1 MRLLISLAA
10 VMLAVASAASGQS
23 PERPFHDGARVYVDG
38 KLSEASEIVAGGLA
52 EFPTDPKLL
61 ALNALIEQEKERQQQ
76 SGEGNS
82 EQQEQEQNQEQ
93 ESQQNQSGNEED
105 PSQEESGEGEQK
117 QEEEQQGQGE
127 PEPQEP
133 SDEQQPEDREQQS
146 VEAGENQDQL
156 SRAQAIRILQALQN
170 EEEEL
175 LREVQKIKGRPRR
188 VEKDW

>member
-10 VMLAVASAASGQS
+10 VTLAVVSAVSGQS
-23 PERPFHDGARVYVDG
+23 PERAFHDGARVYVDG
-38 KLSEASEIVAGGLA
+38 KLAEAVEIVAGGLA

-82 EQQEQEQNQEQ
+82 EQQEQEQNQDQ
-93 ESQQNQSGNEED
+93 ESQQNQSGDEED
-105 PSQEESGEGEQK
+105 PSQEESGEGEQE
-117 QEEEQQGQGE
+117 QEEEQQGEGE

-133 SDEQQPEDREQQS
+133 SEEQQSEDREQQS

>member
-10 VMLAVASAASGQS
+10 VILAVVPAVSAQS
-23 PERPFHDGARVYVDG
+23 PERAFHDGARVYVDG
-38 KLSEASEIVAGGLA
+38 KLTEAGEIVAGGLA
-52 EFPTDPKLL
+52 EFPADPKLL

-82 EQQEQEQNQEQ
+82 EQQEQEQNQDQ

-105 PSQEESGEGEQK
+105 PSQDESGEGEQK
-117 QEEEQQGQGE
+117 QEEEQQGEGE
-127 PEPQEP
+127 PDPQEP
-133 SDEQQPEDREQQS
+133 SEEQQPDDREQQS

>member
-10 VMLAVASAASGQS
+10 VILAVVPAVSGQS
-23 PERPFHDGARVYVDG
+23 PERAFHDGARVYVDG
-38 KLSEASEIVAGGLA
+38 KLAEAGEIVAGGLA

-82 EQQEQEQNQEQ
+82 EQQEQEQNQDQ

-105 PSQEESGEGEQK
+105 PSQDESGEGEQK
-117 QEEEQQGQGE
+117 QEEEQQGEGE
-127 PEPQEP
+127 PDPQEP
-133 SDEQQPEDREQQS
+133 SEEQQPDDREQQS